1 MKQGKQQAP
10 KESPIKHAL
19 LGLYGIIGVSI
30 STFGGFKLPFAE
42 ANAKDY
48 WRHALAGI
56 IIVVALVTGII
67 SLALYLFDANY
78 FKTQMVDY
86 VKTHNQRD
94 LTLDGDIKVTFFPKL
109 GLNAGKMSLS
119 QRNSGKNF
127 ASIDNARFYVA
138 WWPLFVKQLQIE
150 HADLEGVHANI
161 VRYKNGSTN
170 LDDLFTRD
178 GSLNDI
184 KFDIDSI
191 RLKNSSIN
199 YMDEPTDKMFS
210 LHDMDIETGRLTDS
224 TPGKISA
231 SFRLESAKPRLDAK
245 VKLSSHLLFELKNNH
260 YEFSNFEIDMEGESA
275 SINNLALNL
284 QGTINSDPAAG
295 KLIIDKFIANL
306 KGKLDNRKLD
316 AKLDIPKLQL
326 IKEKLTGTALN
337 FNASLLQEGEN
348 LTLSLDIPAF
358 EMNDKKLQSEN
369 ISANIDIFKAGRT
382 LQGKLNSPL
391 NLDFA
396 TSQMQLPA
404 IASSMNFTHPLLS
417 GKIAANLNGNM
428 QADLSEQNLKINFKT
443 KIDDSNFVVNLGVQN
458 FSQPAYSFDVGVNTL
473 DLDRYLATD
482 YSKRLQ
488 DDALPFDFSA
498 IKNLNLHGKFRSNSF
513 TFAKLKTSNLSG
525 EIKAEQSTLLIEPI
539 NARLYG
545 GTASGSLSMSVN
557 EKPQINFKQK
567 LNGVQLNALLADI
580 FPGEAKL
587 SGKGNLTLDVNA
599 SGENMGAMRK
609 TLNGSA
615 SLAVGRGA
623 VAGINLTELLLAGK
637 NQLGQKDAE
646 HTEAAKFTET
656 TAFTELKSTFDIAEG
671 KASTS
676 DLLLKSPLFTSKGE
690 GEITLD
696 SGQLNF
702 RLNTTIAPNLK
713 RGSYGEIAE
722 LKGVNIPMRVT
733 GPYTAPSIILNF
745 ANASGMK
752 TEKLPKANTVKIAS
766 PATTT
771 HKAAKKKSN

>member
-1 MKQGKQQAP
+1 MKKGKQQLP
-10 KESPIKHAL
+10 KESPVKHAL

-199 YMDEPTDKMFS
+199 YMDEPTGKMFS

-284 QGTINSDPAAG
+284 QGTINSDPAMG

-326 IKEKLTGTALN
+326 IKEKLTGTAIN
-337 FNASLLQEGEN
+337 FNASLLQEDEN

-369 ISANIDIFKAGRT
+369 VSANIDIFKAGRT

-391 NLDFA
+391 NIDFA
-396 TSQMQLPA
+396 TSQMQLPT

-428 QADLSEQNLKINFKT
+428 QADFSEQNLKINFKT

-545 GTASGSLSMSVN
+545 GTASGSLSIAVN

-615 SLAVGRGA
+615 SLAVGRGT
-623 VAGINLTELLLAGK
+623 VAGINLTEVLLAGK
-637 NQLGQKDAE
+637 NQLGEKDAE
-646 HTEAAKFTET
+646 HTEAAKFTER
-656 TAFTELKSTFDIAEG
+656 TAFTELKSTFDITEG

-696 SGQLNF
+696 SGQLNY
-702 RLNTTIAPNLK
+702 RLNTTVAANLK
-713 RGSYGEIAE
+713 RSSNGEIAE
-722 LKGVNIPMRVT
+722 LKGVNIPMRIT
-733 GPYTAPSIILNF
+733 GPYTTPSIILNF

-752 TEKLPKANTVKIAS
+752 TKRLPKANTVKTAS
-766 PATTT
+766 PAATP